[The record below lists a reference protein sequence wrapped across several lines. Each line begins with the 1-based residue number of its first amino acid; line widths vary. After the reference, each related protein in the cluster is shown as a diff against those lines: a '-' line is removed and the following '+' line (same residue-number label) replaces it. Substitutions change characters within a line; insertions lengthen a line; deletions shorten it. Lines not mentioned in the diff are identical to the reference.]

1 MKRDMD
7 LVRRIALATA
17 EMKPDEVL
25 TKLDGIEEREFV
37 MHAQWMEEAGLL
49 HATLAPKDSKQPA
62 KFAAVFRLTWAG
74 CEFAD
79 AARDETLW
87 CKAKTSVLKP
97 GMSFT
102 FDVLRD
108 WLKTEI
114 TQGLPTLRALGQ

>member
-1 MKRDMD
+1 MQRDMD

-17 EMKPDEVL
+17 ELKPDETL
-25 TKLDGIEEREFV
+25 TKLDEIDERMFA
-37 MHAQWMEEAGLL
+37 MHVQWMEEAGLL
-49 HATLAPKDSKQPA
+49 HAALAPKDSRAPA

-79 AARDETLW
+79 AARSETIW
-87 CKAKTSVLKP
+87 NKAKGSVLKP

-108 WLKTEI
+108 WLKAEI
-114 TQGLPTLRALGQ
+114 TQGFPTIRGLG